1 VLNNGKVKM
10 FLGSFTYSADAKGR
24 VAIPAKLRKYL
35 KPEANNTF
43 VLTRGTEKYIDLYPM
58 DFWKELVEEKL
69 NSLNQFDPQQMRF
82 LRMFLM
88 EAEEQTL
95 DSQSRILIPKKL
107 LNYAGI
113 EKEVLILGAM
123 NKIEIWNPETY
134 KKYLEESDIS
144 YEQIAAEVMSNSG
157 KNP

>member
-1 VLNNGKVKM
+1 MLNNGKVKM

>member
-1 VLNNGKVKM
+1 M